1 MHHCCSI
8 LFMIFFS
15 SLRHLNI
22 FCHFT
27 NGVTQSLGSSIVIA
41 LFRWFT
47 NSKSQIKNS
56 KALGITERSGCFK
69 FRTHTDDTQ
78 LRAWVCVCIFRS
90 HTLRTDAYWNTRAN
104 GSKWFAE
111 AKPFNP
117 KSVCRLNYGRPFVCV
132 YVNFKIQ
139 MNVQICQMHA
149 ILRNLCER
157 VYCVHVL
164 CIQQF
169 CSLSNSICVW
179 HLPNCHSL
187 TADDFCEGTREKK
200 TWQTNEEKVVHIFRA
215 VI

>member
-1 MHHCCSI
+1 MVPVFANNVSQLTFLYNCNGTFFAGMNTSFILFHQQWMHHCCSI

-90 HTLRTDAYWNTRAN
+90 HTLRTDAY
-104 GSKWFAE
+104 
-111 AKPFNP
+111 
-117 KSVCRLNYGRPFVCV
+117 
-132 YVNFKIQ
+132 
-139 MNVQICQMHA
+139 
-149 ILRNLCER
+149 
-157 VYCVHVL
+157 
-164 CIQQF
+164 
-169 CSLSNSICVW
+169 
-179 HLPNCHSL
+179 
-187 TADDFCEGTREKK
+187 
-200 TWQTNEEKVVHIFRA
+200 
-215 VI
+215 